1 MTEHEQILAIYG
13 SISNK
18 TGEMVQAAK
27 AGDWDRLVELE
38 QDCRALIETL
48 MRVDTGPRGGAG
60 ARFVQRKI
68 AFIHKVLADD
78 AEVRKYTE
86 PWMTRLEAYI
96 GSARQERKLQRTYEA
111 DYGG

>member
-13 SISNK
+13 LISDK

-27 AGDWDRLVELE
+27 ASDWDRLVELE
-38 QDCRALIETL
+38 KECHGLIETL

-78 AEVRKYTE
+78 AEVRKFTE
-86 PWMTRLEAYI
+86 PWMTQLEAFI
-96 GSARQERKLQRTYEA
+96 GSARQERKLQRAYET
-111 DYGG
+111 DRGL